1 MSSIPYAQAR
11 VFRAVAARG
20 ALVRRVLLV
29 FVVLLVVAAAL
40 VARQPHAGKQPLL
53 PAKAGGV
60 VVLDLSASI
69 TSDTYSRIHE
79 SLQQLVER
87 RGRYGLV
94 LFSTVAYEALPPGTP
109 ASALEPI
116 ARYFVVPTHVVQ
128 GEQPTFPK
136 NPWSDSFTQGTE
148 ISNGLDLARSI
159 ELAKGIKHPAVL
171 LISDLADDPNDFQ
184 RLNTVLNEY
193 QVEHIKLRVIA
204 LNADPSDLARFR
216 SLVGKASSIVPAGLS
231 TNQAAPP
238 SVGTS
243 FPVWLVVLA
252 SVVAL
257 LLALVEV
264 RAARLDW
271 GSHPRPD
278 ATA

>member
-1 MSSIPYAQAR
+1 MRRQGCFGQSLQGRRWSGERSSR
-11 VFRAVAARG
+11 LRG
-20 ALVRRVLLV
+20 LL
-29 FVVLLVVAAAL
+29 VAAAL
-40 VARQPHAGKQPLL
+40 VVRQPHAGKQPFL
-53 PAKAGGV
+53 PPKAGGV

-87 RGRYGLV
+87 GGRYGLV
-94 LFSTVAYEALPPGTP
+94 LFSSVAYEALPPGTP

-116 ARYFVVPTHVVQ
+116 ARYFVVPRNVVR
-128 GEQPTFPK
+128 GEQPRFPQ

-159 ELAKGIKHPAVL
+159 EFAKGVKHPAVL
-171 LISDLADDPNDFQ
+171 LISDLADDPSDFQ

-193 QVEHIKLRVIA
+193 QAEHIKLRVIA

-216 SLVGKASSIVPAGLS
+216 SLVGKATSIVPAGLS
-231 TNQAAPP
+231 ANNAAAPTP
-238 SVGTS
+238 AGTA
-243 FPVWLVVLA
+243 FPVWLIVIAV
-252 SVVAL
+252 VVAL
-257 LLALVEV
+257 LLAVVEV

-271 GSHPRPD
+271 RSDPLPE
-278 ATA
+278 TAA